1 LILFTQMGGF
11 PMSKFKPGQSGNLR
25 GRPKGSLNKVTLASQ
40 ALLDGQA
47 EALTRKAVELALA
60 GNSMALRLCLE
71 RVLPP
76 RKDLPVNLN
85 LPPLQGVDDLPQAFQ
100 AIIAAVAQGEISP
113 GEGQILNTMLQ
124 GFRKGCE
131 TMDLEAR
138 VAALEKKVAHVKKY

>member
-1 LILFTQMGGF
+1 L
-11 PMSKFKPGQSGNLR
+11 SKFKPGKSGNPQ
-25 GRPKGSLNKVTLASQ
+25 GRPRGSLNKTTLAAQ
-40 ALLDGQA
+40 AMLNDEA
-47 EALTRKAVELALA
+47 ETLTRKAVELALA
-60 GNSMALRLCLE
+60 GNPMALKLCLQ

-76 RKDLPVNLN
+76 RKDLPINLN

-113 GEGQILNTMLQ
+113 GEGQILSAMLQ

-138 VAALEKKVAHVKKY
+138 VTALEKKVAHVKKP